1 MNYYVTL
8 LIVFFVVYAMSA
20 LSLNMQFGQ
29 GGIINFAFIVFQ
41 SAGAYACAITSL
53 GSKANGF
60 QLGQTYFWGT
70 SLPFPLPFL
79 VGGVV
84 GGLLAL
90 VLGPAT
96 LRKMRRDYQAAT
108 MIVIAIIANQLVVNT
123 QSFLNGDAGLSGIN
137 PPLSSH
143 LPSNPNTYS
152 WIYAGW
158 ALFVCLG
165 VYLFSRRLGQS
176 PLGRTLRA
184 IRDDEDA
191 AAGVGK
197 NPWGTRMIV
206 FVIGG
211 VIAGL
216 SGALLIEFISAWSPS
231 AWGYQESF
239 VILVAVIL
247 GGTGNER
254 GSLVGAFIVGIVLTQ
269 APTFLPAFG
278 YPGLID
284 SLDWVILGVVWIVML
299 WLRPS
304 GLIPERAD
312 LRLAKTS
319 KRPKRYA
326 TATPLTATGTVI
338 PVRTPAGG
346 LSVTPVAETREAK

>member
-1 MNYYVTL
+1 MNYYITL
-8 LIVFFVVYAMSA
+8 LIVYFVVYAMSA

-60 QLGQTYFWGT
+60 QLGQVYFWGT

-79 VGGVV
+79 IGGLA

-108 MIVIAIIANQLVVNT
+108 MIVIAIIANQLVVNAPG
-123 QSFLNGDAGLSGIN
+123 FLNGDAGLSGVN
-137 PPLSSH
+137 QPLSSH

-152 WIYAGW
+152 WIYAAW
-158 ALFVCLG
+158 ALAVCLIA
-165 VYLFSRRLGQS
+165 YLFSRRLGQS
-176 PLGRTLRA
+176 PFGRTLRA

-191 AAGVGK
+191 AAGIGK

-216 SGALLIEFISAWSPS
+216 SGAILIEFIAAWSPS

-254 GSLVGAFIVGIVLTQ
+254 GSLVGAFVVGIVLTQ
-269 APTFLPAFG
+269 APLFLPAFG

-304 GLIPERAD
+304 GLIPERSD
-312 LRLAKTS
+312 LRLSRLT
-319 KRPKRYA
+319 KRPRRSVV
-326 TATPLTATGTVI
+326 ATPMTASATSSSSVAQS
-338 PVRTPAGG
+338 RTSS
-346 LSVTPVAETREAK
+346 LSNDATKESR